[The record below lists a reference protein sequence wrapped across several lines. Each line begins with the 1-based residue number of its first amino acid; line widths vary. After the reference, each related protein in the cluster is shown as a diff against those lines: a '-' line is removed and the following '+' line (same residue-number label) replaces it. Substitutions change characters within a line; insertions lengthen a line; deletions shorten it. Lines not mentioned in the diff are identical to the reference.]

1 MSSVKLPFFSSITSS
16 FLSGLTIVFGTVV
29 FLSCPDRIV
38 GSALFSFALMTIIC
52 RGLLLYTGK
61 IGYVRTFGVKNIL
74 VTLLGNLIGT
84 FVGGVLISF
93 TRIKGTLLM
102 EGVQQKAQTLVNVK
116 LSDNLLS
123 VFILACCCGVMM
135 FLAVDN
141 YAKSKSWLFVVLPI
155 MVFILCGFE
164 HCIANA
170 AYITLAGAW
179 SLQAALYLGVMITG
193 NAVGSW
199 IYLLQPE
206 KE

>member
-29 FLSCPDRIV
+29 FLSCSDRIV

-61 IGYVRTFGVKNIL
+61 IGYIRTFGVKNIL

-93 TRIKGTLLM
+93 TRIKGTPLM
-102 EGVQQKAQTLVNVK
+102 EGIQQKAQTLVNVK
-116 LSDNLLS
+116 LSDDLLS

-179 SLQAALYLGVMITG
+179 SLQAVLYLGVMIAG

>member
-179 SLQAALYLGVMITG
+179 SLQAALYLSVMIAG